1 MPPHN
6 ALSIDM
12 DTDSLTRDAYRV
24 LVGRSGEVSEY
35 LCTEMGSCASRYP
48 REDSYLGAMHQ
59 LVSTYAETPED
70 FLESWDLLDA
80 VNSSEFAVLFTGLA
94 EEILAVIRT
103 PLDQRGQS
111 KKVVRCPRQP
121 LTTAG
126 DRVSLG

>member
-1 MPPHN
+1 
-6 ALSIDM
+6 
-12 DTDSLTRDAYRV
+12 
-24 LVGRSGEVSEY
+24 
-35 LCTEMGSCASRYP
+35 
-48 REDSYLGAMHQ
+48 MHQ